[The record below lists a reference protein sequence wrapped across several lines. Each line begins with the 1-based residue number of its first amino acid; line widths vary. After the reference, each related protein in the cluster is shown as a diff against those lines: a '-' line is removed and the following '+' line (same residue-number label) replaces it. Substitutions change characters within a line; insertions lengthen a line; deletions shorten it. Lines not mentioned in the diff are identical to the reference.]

1 MGDLGFMDFY
11 GMSAAPF
18 DKGIPVSRLWRPP
31 QHEEALARLDYA
43 ARNRRFAVMTAPPG
57 CGKSTALRALS
68 ESLPASEFR
77 FIYVSES
84 NLTPRCLYNSA
95 LRELGLGPRFYVND
109 AKHELHNQISTITK
123 VERRTVVLIIDEAHL
138 VHGSTHRRETLEEVR
153 FLLNSGYDSGSPLSL
168 ILSGQ
173 PELLPVLASPACEA
187 IAQRIDCRI
196 ELSPLPDAA
205 SVSDYIRAHLA
216 ASGGPGDLFPAQLA
230 GRIASAS
237 GGVPRLI
244 NRICTACLL
253 YSATRGE
260 RIVTEATLSD
270 VLGTEMPGLPCGSVS
285 KKGGRS

>member
-1 MGDLGFMDFY
+1 MGDLGFMGFY
-11 GMSAAPF
+11 GMSAEPF
-18 DKGIPVSRLWRPP
+18 GKGIPVQGLWRSP
-31 QHEEALARLDYA
+31 QHDEALARLEYA
-43 ARNRRFAVMTAPPG
+43 ARNRRFAVLTAPPG

-68 ESLPASEFR
+68 ELLPASEFR

-95 LRELGLGPRFYVND
+95 LRELGEGPRFYVND
-109 AKHELHNQISTITK
+109 AKHELHNQLSTITK

-173 PELLPVLASPACEA
+173 PELMDVLASPVCEA
-187 IAQRIDCRI
+187 IAQRIDCLAR
-196 ELSPLPDAA
+196 LAPLPDAA
-205 SVSDYIRAHLA
+205 SVSGYIRTRLA
-216 ASGGPGDLFPAQLA
+216 AAGAPDGLFPAPLA

-244 NRICTACLL
+244 NRICTSCLL
-253 YSATRGE
+253 YSAARGE
-260 RIVTEATLSD
+260 EAVTEATLSD
-270 VLGTEMPGLPCGSVS
+270 VLATEIPGLPCGSVS
-285 KKGGRS
+285 KGGGRS